1 MEDYKY
7 SELTGKIIGCAM
19 KVHRVIGPGFPEI
32 IYMRCL
38 MIELKKSGLNFETEV
53 ERDIFYEGIKVGS
66 RRLDL
71 IVDNKVIVELKAV
84 TEVEPLFYNQIINYL
99 KIFKIEIGLLINFE
113 NISCNTDVLQT
124 PDDEVIDQR
133 NQINQIN
140 QRLKS
145 AFHV

>member
-1 MEDYKY
+1 MEDYKH

-38 MIELKKSGLNFETEV
+38 IIELKNSGLSCEAEV
-53 ERDIFYEGIKVGS
+53 ERDIYYEGIKVGS

-71 IVDNKVIVELKAV
+71 LVDNKVIVELKAV

-99 KIFKIEIGLLINFE
+99 KIFKIEIGLLINFG
-113 NISCNTDVLQT
+113 NISLQYK
-124 PDDEVIDQR
+124 R
-133 NQINQIN
+133 FANS
-140 QRLKS
+140 R
-145 AFHV
+145 

>member
-1 MEDYKY
+1 MLCKILNIIEDYKH

-38 MIELKKSGLNFETEV
+38 CIELKKSGLNFETEV

-71 IVDNKVIVELKAV
+71 IVENKVIVELKAV

-99 KIFKIEIGLLINFE
+99 KIFKIEIGLLINFG
-113 NISCNTDVLQT
+113 NISLQY
-124 PDDEVIDQR
+124 R
-133 NQINQIN
+133 RFANS
-140 QRLKS
+140 R
-145 AFHV
+145 

>member
-1 MEDYKY
+1 MEEYKH

-38 MIELKKSGLNFETEV
+38 SIELKKSRLNCEMEV
-53 ERDIFYEGIKVGS
+53 ERDIYYEGIKVGS

-71 IVDNKVIVELKAV
+71 LVNGTVIVELKAV

-99 KIFKIEIGLLINFE
+99 KIFKMEIGLLVNFG
-113 NISCNTDVLQT
+113 NTSLQYK
-124 PDDEVIDQR
+124 R
-133 NQINQIN
+133 FANS
-140 QRLKS
+140 R
-145 AFHV
+145 